1 MNWIENLNKALDYIE
16 DNLEGELDPQ
26 QIAQVALTSRFH
38 FQRLFYVVSGMR
50 LGEYIRH
57 RRLSVSVA
65 DLVTSDAKVI
75 DVALKYGYE
84 TPEAFSKAFKKLHG
98 VSPSEV
104 KKGSKT
110 LQAIPPLAFQ
120 LTVKGEKRM
129 NYKIVEKEAFKLSGF
144 KKRVT
149 TKDNQNFVIIPKF
162 WEALDKE
169 NKVSELY
176 KQTADGDVIGACV
189 NFKHGDEEFDYMI
202 AIRGD
207 SVEGYEEEVECVTVP
222 ASTWAVFTD
231 AGQMPDAIQKT
242 WKQIYHEWFP
252 ATNYEHAGTAE
263 LEIYPS
269 DCETP
274 EGMRYEV
281 WIPVVEKSDK

>member
-16 DNLEGELDPQ
+16 DNLDGDLDPE
-26 QIAQVALTSRFH
+26 QIAKVALTSRFH
-38 FQRLFYVVSGMR
+38 FQRLFYMVSGLR

-57 RRLSVSVA
+57 RRLSVAVSE
-65 DLVTSDAKVI
+65 LVSTDAKVI

-120 LTVKGEKRM
+120 LTVKGEERM
-129 NYKIVEKEAFKLSGF
+129 NYKIVEKEAFELTGF
-144 KKRVT
+144 KKNIS
-149 TKDNQNFVIIPKF
+149 TKDNQNFVTIPKF
-162 WEALDKE
+162 WEELDKE
-169 NKVSELY
+169 DKVAELY
-176 KQTADGDVIGACV
+176 KQTKDGDVIGACV
-189 NFKHGDEEFDYMI
+189 NFRQGDEEFDYFI
-202 AIRGD
+202 AIRGE
-207 SVEGYEEEVECVTVP
+207 SIEGYDGQIETVTVP

-231 AGQMPDAIQKT
+231 AGQMPDAIQNT

-274 EGMRYEV
+274 QGMRYEV
-281 WIPVVEKSDK
+281 WIPVVEGSDK